1 MRKQGVSLIVLSI
14 TILVMAILAAT
25 AIIALED
32 SGIIGRA
39 KNTVTKQNY
48 AEEYTRLQ
56 VIKNG
61 IMTDNLGT
69 ITVEE
74 FITELKDKGI
84 IENNGVLNAD
94 GSTTITTVS
103 GNEFTISQEA
113 GSDMTLEYTGDDTN
127 KPAPAPVITLDKTT
141 LSEEVATGGT
151 KTVSLTATTSNLTEN
166 ITWTSSNTSVA
177 TVSGTNTGATLTLK
191 TSGTTTITATSG
203 TATATCTVTVTVTN
217 KLLTT
222 TLSAN
227 TLTISNVPSGV
238 TQFAIYASG
247 TLKKTVT
254 TTTVD
259 LSTLGLTN
267 GTYTITVK
275 PAGTGYTSATASASK
290 SYTVIKFTIAGTTSY
305 TRSGSTWTEW
315 VNSSYNNRSAYI
327 SSSKVYVG
335 SAYVTTTSSG
345 STAVSST
352 ATITSGTAYG
362 SYTSGG
368 GGSSSHNGGS
378 N

>member
-1 MRKQGVSLIVLSI
+1 MRKQGISLIVLSI

-84 IENNGVLNAD
+84 IENDGVLNAD

-127 KPAPAPVITLDKTT
+127 KPAPAPVITLNKTT

-151 KTVSLTATTSNLTEN
+151 KTVSLTATTSNLTGN

-191 TSGTTTITATSG
+191 TSGTATITATSG
-203 TATATCTVTVTVTN
+203 TTTATCTVTVTN

-227 TLTISNVPSGV
+227 TLTISNIPSGV

-275 PAGTGYTSATASASK
+275 PAGTGYTSATASAGK

-335 SAYVTTTSSG
+335 SKYVTTTSSG

-362 SYTSGG
+362 TY
-368 GGSSSHNGGS
+368 GSTVPEASPY
-378 N
+378 

>member
-74 FITELKDKGI
+74 FIIELKDKGI

-127 KPAPAPVITLDKTT
+127 KPAPAPVITLNKTT

-151 KTVSLTATTSNLTEN
+151 KTVSLTATTSNLTGN
-166 ITWTSSNTSVA
+166 ITWTSSNTNVA

-203 TATATCTVTVTVTN
+203 TATATCTVTVTN

-227 TLTISNVPSGV
+227 TLTISNIPSGV

-275 PAGTGYTSATASASK
+275 PAGTGYTSATASSGK
-290 SYTVIKFTIAGTTSY
+290 TYTVIAFTIAGITSY

-315 VNSSYNNRSAYI
+315 VNSSYNTRSAYI
-327 SSSKVYVG
+327 SSSKVYIG
-335 SAYVTTTSSG
+335 SKYVTTTSSG

-362 SYTSGG
+362 TYTASSSGASHSGG
-368 GGSSSHNGGS
+368 AE
-378 N
+378 

>member
-1 MRKQGVSLIVLSI
+1 MRKQGISLIVLSI

-39 KNTVTKQNY
+39 KNTVIKQNY

-84 IENNGVLNAD
+84 IENDGVLNAD

-103 GNEFTISQEA
+103 GNEFTISQA
-113 GSDMTLEYTGDDTN
+113 TGSDMNLEYTGDKNSGTT
-127 KPAPAPVITLDKTT
+127 KPEPPPAPVITLDKTT

-151 KTVSLTATTSNLTEN
+151 KTVSLTATTSNLTGN

-203 TATATCTVTVTVTN
+203 TATATCTVTVTN

-275 PAGTGYTSATASASK
+275 PAGTGYTNATASTSK
-290 SYTVIKFTIAGTTSY
+290 SYTVIAFTIAGTTSY

-315 VNSSYNNRSAYI
+315 VNSSYNTSSAYI

-335 SAYVTTTSSG
+335 SKYVTTTSGG

-362 SYTSGG
+362 TYGNSAPGG
-368 GGSSSHNGGS
+368 YPDQ
-378 N
+378 